1 MSRIT
6 SARKHTPPS
15 ILWTEPASSERFPI
29 ERCYEEGSVTAV
41 WYHTRSGASQSV
53 ECAGQKIV
61 SEKTV
66 SSSMNI
72 EDREMLTLMIKVRRA
87 AMESS
92 EPLTMRLL
100 GSNGS
105 YSQMAVVVST
115 TANLVMWDI
124 TSTVARLMTWA
135 RHLIVIRVWWKIRRA

>member
-1 MSRIT
+1 
-6 SARKHTPPS
+6 
-15 ILWTEPASSERFPI
+15 
-29 ERCYEEGSVTAV
+29 
-41 WYHTRSGASQSV
+41 
-53 ECAGQKIV
+53 
-61 SEKTV
+61 
-66 SSSMNI
+66 
-72 EDREMLTLMIKVRRA
+72 
-87 AMESS
+87 
-92 EPLTMRLL
+92 LTMRLL